1 MNAYVHLHVSSS
13 NQVDGFIQYGTVRST
28 MKIIEQT
35 TNEMLTKVMVFS
47 SYVSQT
53 AFNAF
58 HIKLLLSYFPSNVTM
73 FVRP

>member
-1 MNAYVHLHVSSS
+1 
-13 NQVDGFIQYGTVRST
+13 

-47 SYVSQT
+47 NYVSET

-58 HIKLLLSYFPSNVTM
+58 QIKLLLSYFPSNVTM